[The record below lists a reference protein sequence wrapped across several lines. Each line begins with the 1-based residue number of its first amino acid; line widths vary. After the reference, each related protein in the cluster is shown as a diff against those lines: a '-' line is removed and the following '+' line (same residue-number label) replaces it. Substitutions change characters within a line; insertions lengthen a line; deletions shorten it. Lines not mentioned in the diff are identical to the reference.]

1 MRMTIVG
8 KEVLNYPR
16 KTGGQVRAVKLFYT
30 CIPDSNS
37 IEGLCAGEQYFS
49 DKYSVYNQALPVSVG
64 DEVDA
69 YFNQRGYID
78 TLVIVPPSPAP
89 AAAADKK

>member
-8 KEVLNYPR
+8 KEVLDYPKR
-16 KTGGQVRAVKLFYT
+16 TGEQVRAVKLFYT
-30 CIPDSNS
+30 CTPDKNGV
-37 IEGLCAGEQYFS
+37 EGLCAGEQYFS

-78 TLVIVPPSPAP
+78 TLVIVSPSPAP
-89 AAAADKK
+89 AAADKK